1 MSICQHAIEIV
12 VIIILL
18 SWLTEILVP
27 GPLIMRSTV
36 HRQRRSEQ
44 QQHTVSVLCS
54 YSVSQSTNQMNK
66 AITLMMNATIEP
78 VHGLPATGLM
88 SVRQRI
94 RIVKIQDTKG
104 CRQWHQLY
112 FSSGWSPLPQR
123 PGSPCRQTR
132 STSCQWTP
140 APSRSSTSCR
150 SLNSWREPWVG
161 CSPISSSSLT
171 PTSGSGC
178 QEAHGVS
185 HKYALGDAW

>member
-1 MSICQHAIEIV
+1 
-12 VIIILL
+12 
-18 SWLTEILVP
+18 
-27 GPLIMRSTV
+27 
-36 HRQRRSEQ
+36 
-44 QQHTVSVLCS
+44 
-54 YSVSQSTNQMNK
+54 
-66 AITLMMNATIEP
+66 MMNATLEP
-78 VHGLPATGLM
+78 VHGLPASGLM

-140 APSRSSTSCR
+140 APLRSSTSCR

-178 QEAHGVS
+178 QEALS
-185 HKYALGDAW
+185 HKYALGDAWKGELVVTTSLHVLPHLGFDSVVVNFTILPFTSWHTHIKCRSVGFWMRTLVGLEMGFE